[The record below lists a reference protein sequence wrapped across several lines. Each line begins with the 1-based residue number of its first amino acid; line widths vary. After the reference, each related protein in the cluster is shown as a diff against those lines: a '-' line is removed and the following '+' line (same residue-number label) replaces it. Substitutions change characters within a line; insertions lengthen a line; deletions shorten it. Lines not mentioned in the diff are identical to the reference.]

1 MRQVHEMHLRWLLTG
16 AIALHVL
23 DDSFIQPQPGTS
35 AGDHLAGGIVPVAAL
50 AAAAAVLP
58 RVRAG
63 LRGALT
69 LLIGFSGVM
78 VGSEAAYFTATG
90 HASGDDWTGLL
101 ALLAGVAMLV
111 LGTRDL
117 WRSRRRG
124 GSPARRHGRRLAVL
138 AGSLLVVYLVLFQF
152 ALGYGTTHIAS
163 PEVPEVDLGRPFQD
177 VTVPSAD
184 GVELSGWYVPSR
196 NRAAVVIVAMG
207 RTSPGPHARMLAGR
221 GYGVLV
227 IDPRGWGRSHGD
239 PNAFG
244 WAGSKDVRGAV
255 DWLAARPEVDPSRVG
270 GLGLSVGGEMMIQ
283 AAAETDALAAV
294 VSEGAGE
301 RSLREFMSA
310 ASGPDWLALPQ
321 YAALTSS
328 VALFGNDTPPP
339 GLEDLAGRVEQ
350 PMLLVY
356 GERGQHFERVLNPEY
371 AAAAG
376 DSATLWEVPGSG
388 HMGGLDAQPGR
399 YEDRVVAF
407 LDEAL
412 RVAAPRVAET
422 APG

>member
-1 MRQVHEMHLRWLLTG
+1 MTLTTLPITSLLTA
-16 AIALHVL
+16 AIALHVA
-23 DDSFIQPQPGTS
+23 DDSFIQPQAGTS
-35 AGDHLAGGIVPVAAL
+35 AGDHLAGGIVPIAAL
-50 AAAAAVLP
+50 AAAAALLP

-69 LLIGFSGVM
+69 LLIGLTGVV
-78 VGSEAAYFTATG
+78 VGSEAAYFVTIG
-90 HASGDDWTGLL
+90 HGSGDDWTGLL
-101 ALLAGVAMLV
+101 ALVAGVAMLAI
-111 LGTRDL
+111 GARDL
-117 WRSRRRG
+117 WRSRRREPG
-124 GSPARRHGRRLAVL
+124 AIRRTGRRLAIL
-138 AGSLLVVYLVLFQF
+138 GGAAVVGYLVLFPF
-152 ALGYGTTHIAS
+152 AMGYGTTHIAS

-207 RTSPGPHARMLAGR
+207 RTSPGPHARMLAR
-221 GYGVLV
+221 NGYGVLV
-227 IDPRGWGRSHGD
+227 IDPRGWGRSQGD

-255 DWLAARPEVDPSRVG
+255 DWVAARPEVDPGRVG

-301 RSLREFMSA
+301 RSVREFLSGV
-310 ASGPDWLALPQ
+310 SGPDWLALPQ

-339 GLEDLAGRVEQ
+339 GLEDLAGEVDA
-350 PMLLVY
+350 PLLLVY
-356 GERGQHFERVLNPEY
+356 GEHGQSLERVLNPKY

-376 DSATLWEVPGSG
+376 DTASLWEVPGSG
-388 HMGGLDAQPGR
+388 HMGGLEAQPEP
-399 YEDRVVAF
+399 YENRLVAF
-407 LDEAL
+407 FGDAL
-412 RVAAPRVAET
+412 GVPPA
-422 APG
+422 G

>member
-1 MRQVHEMHLRWLLTG
+1 MRHIDDMHLRWAATA
-16 AIALHVL
+16 AIAVHVL

-35 AGDHLAGGIVPVAAL
+35 AGDHLAGGIIPVAAL
-50 AAAAAVLP
+50 AAAAALLP

-124 GSPARRHGRRLAVL
+124 GSAIRRDGRRLAVL
-138 AGSLLVVYLVLFQF
+138 GGSVLVGYLVLFQF
-152 ALGYGTTHIAS
+152 AMGYGTTHIAS

-196 NRAAVVIVAMG
+196 NRAAVVIIAMG
-207 RTSPGPHARMLAGR
+207 RTSPGPHARMLAR
-221 GYGVLV
+221 NGYGVLV

-255 DWLAARPEVDPSRVG
+255 DWVAARPDVDPGRVG

-301 RSLREFMSA
+301 RSVREFLSGV
-310 ASGPDWLALPQ
+310 SGPDWLALPQ
-321 YAALTSS
+321 YAALTTS

-339 GLEDLAGRVEQ
+339 GLEDLAGEVEE
-350 PMLLVY
+350 PMLLMY
-356 GERGQHFERVLNPEY
+356 GEHGQPLERELNPKY

-376 DSATLWEVPGSG
+376 ETATLWEVPGSG
-388 HMGGLDAQPGR
+388 HMSGLDAQPAE
-399 YEDRVVAF
+399 YERRVVGF
-407 LDEAL
+407 LDEEL
-412 RVAAPRVAET
+412 
-422 APG
+422 G

>member
-1 MRQVHEMHLRWLLTG
+1 MRHLDDMHLRWAATA

-35 AGDHLAGGIVPVAAL
+35 AGDHLAGGMVPVAAL
-50 AAAAAVLP
+50 AAAAGLLP

-101 ALLAGVAMLV
+101 ALVAGAAMLA
-111 LGTRDL
+111 LGGRDL

-124 GSPARRHGRRLAVL
+124 GSPLRRNGRRLAVL
-138 AGSLLVVYLVLFQF
+138 VASVLVGYLVLFQF
-152 ALGYGTTHIAS
+152 AIGYGTTHIAS

-207 RTSPGPHARMLAGR
+207 RTSPGPHARMLASN

-255 DWLAARPEVDPSRVG
+255 EWIAARPEVDPGRVG

-283 AAAETDALAAV
+283 AAAESDGLSAV
-294 VSEGAGE
+294 ISEGAGE
-301 RSLREFMSA
+301 RSVREFLSGV
-310 ASGPDWLALPQ
+310 SGPDWLALPQ

-339 GLEDLAGRVEQ
+339 GLEDLAGEVEK
-350 PMLLVY
+350 PMLLMY
-356 GERGQHFERVLNPEY
+356 GEHGQPLERVLNPKY

-376 DSATLWEVPGSG
+376 DDAVLWEVPDSG
-388 HMGGLDAQPGR
+388 HMGGLDAQPEQ

-407 LDEAL
+407 LDDAL
-412 RVAAPRVAET
+412 RVSPARA
-422 APG
+422 